1 MRRSGMG
8 QRHAAM
14 HRRSQAAR
22 RRTMRRRTR
31 RRVQRHVR
39 RQRRIRRRRMLLIGG
54 AIVLG
59 GAFAGYKLGQ
69 RNARTIEERSGRS
82 VDEMSDEELQYY
94 MQQYNIQPEPMTT
107 DDQAYAAQMGESE
120 DEEPD
125 YVDQLERLARLR
137 DEGVITEEEFQKK
150 KTQLLAL

>member
-1 MRRSGMG
+1 MSRGAMSMR
-8 QRHAAM
+8 
-14 HRRSQAAR
+14 RRSQARRRQTAR
-22 RRTMRRRTR
+22 RRTMHRRTR

-39 RQRRIRRRRMLLIGG
+39 RQRRIRRRRTLLIGG

-94 MQQYNIQPEPMTT
+94 MQQYDIQPEPMTA
-107 DDQAYAAQMGESE
+107 DDQDYAAEQGEYYE
-120 DEEPD
+120 EEPD
-125 YVDQLERLARLR
+125 YIDELERLSVLR
-137 DEGVITEEEFQKK
+137 DQGVITEEEFETKK
-150 KTQLLAL
+150 RQLLAP